1 MALMVRQLTGVDA
14 PLLEDLYRKNP
25 LRFLTPRMNLE
36 VYGFDGPTICSWGAF
51 TPDGSAL
58 QGILLRFNNTAII
71 ADLDGSAAAAF
82 APTVDGERGLFG
94 VRGTM
99 ETVRRLRANL
109 RRYTTNGLE
118 QSTYMQLVM
127 PPVCPPEILRL
138 ARPARPD
145 DLDMLVALYAGA
157 YTMFRTRDNVQAKL
171 AETRVFVVEEKATGR
186 SPARISAC
194 ALLNMEGRDAGLI
207 GGVFTAPLARGK
219 GYAGACTAALCLDL
233 QRDGKLPCLFYENP
247 IAGRVY
253 HRLGF
258 EEIGQWGVLYL
269 NKG

>member
-1 MALMVRQLTGVDA
+1 MSLLVRLLRAADA
-14 PLLEDLYRKNP
+14 PLLEDLYRKDP

-36 VYGFDGPTICSWGAF
+36 VFGFEGAMIRAWGAF
-51 TPDGSAL
+51 TPDGQAL
-58 QGILLRFNNTAII
+58 NGILLRFNNTAII
-71 ADLDGSAAAAF
+71 ADLEGSAASAF
-82 APTVDGERGLFG
+82 APTVDGETGLFG

-99 ETVRRLRANL
+99 ETVRKLRANL

-118 QSTYMQLVM
+118 QSVYMRLAV
-127 PPVCPPEILRL
+127 PPRCPPATLGL
-138 ARPARPD
+138 ARPARPE
-145 DLDMLVALYAGA
+145 DLDMLAALYAGA
-157 YTMFRTRDNVQAKL
+157 YTMYRTRDNVQAKL
-171 AETRVFVVEEKATGR
+171 VETRVFVVEEKATGR

-253 HRLGF
+253 RRLGF